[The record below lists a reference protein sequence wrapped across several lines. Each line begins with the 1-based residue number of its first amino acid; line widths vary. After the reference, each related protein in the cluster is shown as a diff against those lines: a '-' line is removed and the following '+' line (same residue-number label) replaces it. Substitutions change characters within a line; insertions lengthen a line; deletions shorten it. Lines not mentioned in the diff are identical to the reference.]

1 MFTTSKTGMFLEKSR
16 FMVLPGEDENF
27 ANGSLCPRVNRSFIS
42 NRDVDLVHTTSHC
55 FHSLSAFL
63 GSFIDLDSTPL
74 GF

>member
-1 MFTTSKTGMFLEKSR
+1 MFLEKSR
-16 FMVLPGEDENF
+16 FMVLPGEHENF

-42 NRDVDLVHTTSHC
+42 NRDVDPPVALVHTTSHC

-63 GSFIDLDSTPL
+63 GSFIALDSRPL